1 MLGSFLAMLHVGG
14 KLRRFCL
21 TVVLVIST
29 VAIAWAQDIDQ
40 EGRNEVAGTVGR
52 TFISDQGVPNSGLA
66 NSIINHGT
74 GFSFEV
80 NYARILR
87 GSDWAD
93 LAIEVPAIFNPDEDL
108 HYFANQVPR
117 QYNSF
122 FVTPAA
128 RLRLFP
134 EVAFSPWVSFG
145 GGLGHFQASS
155 NLVFAGKNTGN
166 RGATTGVLQGG
177 VGLDVRMPWGVFPR
191 FKIRVEARDDWS
203 GVPPLNV
210 NTGKTRQHNYYVA
223 GGLVYR
229 F

>member
-1 MLGSFLAMLHVGG
+1 MLGSFLAMLRVGG

-21 TVVLVIST
+21 MVMLVIST

-108 HYFANQVPR
+108 HYFANQIPR

-134 EVAFSPWVSFG
+134 EVAVSPWVSFG

-223 GGLVYR
+223 GGLAYR

>member
-1 MLGSFLAMLHVGG
+1 MLGSFLAMLPVGG

-93 LAIEVPAIFNPDEDL
+93 LALEVPVIVDPDEDL
-108 HYFANQVPR
+108 HYFSNQIPQ
-117 QYNSF
+117 QYSSL

-128 RLRLFP
+128 RVRLFP
-134 EVAFSPWVSFG
+134 DVA
-145 GGLGHFQASS
+145 
-155 NLVFAGKNTGN
+155 
-166 RGATTGVLQGG
+166 
-177 VGLDVRMPWGVFPR
+177 
-191 FKIRVEARDDWS
+191 
-203 GVPPLNV
+203 
-210 NTGKTRQHNYYVA
+210 
-223 GGLVYR
+223 
-229 F
+229 

>member
-1 MLGSFLAMLHVGG
+1 MTA
-14 KLRRFCL
+14 
-21 TVVLVIST
+21 T
-29 VAIAWAQDIDQ
+29 AIASAQDLNQ
-40 EGRNEVAGTVGR
+40 EGKNEVAGTFGH
-52 TFISDQGVPNSGLA
+52 TFVSDQGVPNSGLA
-66 NSIINHGT
+66 NSIINHGA
-74 GFSFEV
+74 GYSFEV

-93 LAIEVPAIFNPDEDL
+93 LAIEVPAVFNPDEDL
-108 HYFANQVPR
+108 HYFANQIPQ
-117 QYNSF
+117 QYSSIF
-122 FVTPAA
+122 ITPAA

-155 NLVFAGKNTGN
+155 SLVFGGNNTGN
-166 RGATTGVLQGG
+166 RGETTGVLQGG
-177 VGLDVRMPWGVFPR
+177 VGLDVRMPWSRFPR

-203 GVPPLNV
+203 AVPPINV
-210 NTGKTRQHNYYVA
+210 NTGKTRQHNYCVA

>member
-1 MLGSFLAMLHVGG
+1 MLRGGG
-14 KLRRFCL
+14 KLRRLCL
-21 TVVLVIST
+21 RVLLVMSA
-29 VAIAWAQDIDQ
+29 VAIASAQDLDRD
-40 EGRNEVAGTVGR
+40 GRNEVAGTFGH
-52 TFISDQGVPNSGLA
+52 TFVSDQSVPNSGLA
-66 NSIINHGT
+66 NSIISHGA
-74 GFSFEV
+74 GYSFAV

-93 LAIEVPAIFNPDEDL
+93 LAIEVPVIINPDEDL
-108 HYFANQVPR
+108 HYFANQIPR
-117 QYNSF
+117 QYSSF

-166 RGATTGVLQGG
+166 RGQTTGILQGG
-177 VGLDVRMPWGVFPR
+177 VGLDVRMPWDRFHH

>member
-1 MLGSFLAMLHVGG
+1 
-14 KLRRFCL
+14 LRRL
-21 TVVLVIST
+21 GLLVMLVMST
-29 VAIAWAQDIDQ
+29 IAITSAQDLDR
-40 EGRNEVAGTVGR
+40 EGRNEVAGTFGH
-52 TFISDQGVPNSGLA
+52 TFVSDQGVPNSGLA
-66 NSIINHGT
+66 NSIINHGA
-74 GFSFEV
+74 GYSFEV

-93 LAIEVPAIFNPDEDL
+93 LAIEVPVTINPDEDL
-108 HYFANQVPR
+108 HYFTDQIPR

-166 RGATTGVLQGG
+166 RGQTTGVLQGG
-177 VGLDVRMPWGVFPR
+177 VGLDVRMPWDRFPR

-223 GGLVYR
+223 GGLTYR

>member
-1 MLGSFLAMLHVGG
+1 
-14 KLRRFCL
+14 LRRFCL
-21 TVVLVIST
+21 LVMLMMSA
-29 VAIAWAQDIDQ
+29 VAITSAQDLDQ
-40 EGRNEVAGTVGR
+40 EGRNEVAGTLGR

-66 NSIINHGT
+66 NSIINHGA
-74 GFSFEV
+74 GLSFEV

-93 LAIEVPAIFNPDEDL
+93 LAIEVPVILNPDEDL
-108 HYFANQVPR
+108 HYFANQIPR

-134 EVAFSPWVSFG
+134 EVAVSPWVSFG

-155 NLVFAGKNTGN
+155 NLLFFGKNTGS
-166 RGATTGVLQGG
+166 RGQTTGVLQGG
-177 VGLDVRMPWGVFPR
+177 VGMDVRIPGSR
-191 FKIRVEARDDWS
+191 FQHFKFRVEARDDWS

-210 NTGKTRQHNYYVA
+210 NTGKSRQHNYYVA
-223 GGLVYR
+223 GGLAYR